1 MFSLMVFNTT
11 ILMSIAN
18 FFSKLFKIEKKD
30 ISHKEIEINSIK
42 C

>member
-30 ISHKEIEINSIK
+30 MPHQEIEINSIK

>member
-1 MFSLMVFNTT
+1 MVFNTT

-18 FFSKLFKIEKKD
+18 FFSKLFKIEKKN
-30 ISHKEIEINSIK
+30 IVNKEIELNTMK

>member
-18 FFSKLFKIEKKD
+18 FFSKLFKIEKKN
-30 ISHKEIEINSIK
+30 IVNKEIELNTMK